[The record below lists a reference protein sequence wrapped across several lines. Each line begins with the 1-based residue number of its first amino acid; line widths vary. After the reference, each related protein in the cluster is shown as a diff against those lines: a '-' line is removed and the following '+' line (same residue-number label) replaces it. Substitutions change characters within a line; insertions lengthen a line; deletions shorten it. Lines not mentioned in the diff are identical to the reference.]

1 MPASP
6 PTWLTAL
13 IGWWFLAMVSFA
25 AILLMWPRYAEALM
39 APRPFLAVSLGSGET
54 VRLLVDDSDVVVSV
68 SWEYRRGE
76 VRARGGLGSASDPSS
91 LRGIPFKILR
101 LDPSTI
107 IIVDPSRNQLLT
119 AIDTSVVPPVEI
131 DATANPT
138 RLSTVARDAAAMLGT
153 PFEPLSDQRVRGGL
167 RR

>member
-1 MPASP
+1 M
-6 PTWLTAL
+6 TAL

-25 AILLMWPRYAEALM
+25 AVLLMWPRYAEALM
-39 APRPFLAVSLGSGET
+39 APRPFLTVSMGSGET
-54 VRLLVDDSDVVVSV
+54 VRLLVDDSDFVISV
-68 SWEYRRGE
+68 SWEYRQGA
-76 VRARGGLGSASDPSS
+76 VRASGGLGSASDPTS
-91 LRGIPFKILR
+91 LRDIPFKILR

-138 RLSTVARDAAAMLGT
+138 RLSAVARDAAAFLGS